1 MREACSITFPSN
13 SQVSGLKKRI
23 KFNEAKLHA
32 VLSKNMYSEHGFDAL
47 ILPPSGHVCHS
58 LMEESYCTPGSAQAQ
73 AASPIIS
80 PNSFAGIDFITFPFA
95 RPIKSQFFSS
105 SNALKNA

>member
-1 MREACSITFPSN
+1 MREACSIPFTSN

-47 ILPPSGHVCHS
+47 IRPPSGQVCHS
-58 LMEESYCTPGSAQAQ
+58 LMVESYCTPGSAHAQ

-80 PNSFAGIDFITFPFA
+80 HISFAGMLFITFPFA
-95 RPIKSQFFSS
+95 RPLKSQFLPS
-105 SNALKNA
+105 SN